1 MITVATH
8 PYAVLAETTRSGFVE
23 SLHSGAVVALERDGS
38 MAFSVGDP
46 QLAIYPRSSTKPLQ
60 ALAMLRAG
68 LMLPPELLVLV
79 CASHSGTP
87 AHLVAVAEILESVG
101 LDEAA
106 LQNTPDMP
114 LDGARSRDVI
124 RAGHARTSLQQNCSG
139 KHAGMLAT
147 CVTNGWPLQSYLEVD
162 HPLQI
167 AITATLPTV
176 TEEPVIHVGVDGCG
190 APAHMMSLIGLAR
203 AFRNI
208 ATGAAGSDGL
218 AISTAMSGHPHL
230 LGGPGRDVTALVE
243 HIPGLVAKD
252 GAEGVYAAALT
263 DGRAVAIKI
272 ADGSSR
278 ARPAVMLA
286 ALGLLG
292 VDIGDLDSL
301 IRQPILGHGYEV
313 GEVRVSGDLGAAFGR
328 GSGHGA

>member
-1 MITVATH
+1 MVSTDA
-8 PYAVLAETTRSGFVE
+8 YAVLAETTRSGFVE
-23 SLHSGAVVALERDGS
+23 SLHSGAVVALDRNGS
-38 MAFSVGDP
+38 IAFSAGDP
-46 QLAIYPRSSTKPLQ
+46 KLAIYPRSSTKPLQ
-60 ALAMLRAG
+60 ALAMLRSG

-101 LDEAA
+101 LGEAA

-114 LDGARSRDVI
+114 LDGATSRDVI
-124 RAGHARTSLQQNCSG
+124 RAGHGRTSLQQNCSG

-147 CVTNGWPLQSYLEVD
+147 CITNGWPLESYLEVD

-167 AITATLPTV
+167 AITAALPTV
-176 TEEPVIHVGVDGCG
+176 TEEPVIHIGVDGCG

-208 ATGAAGSDGL
+208 ATGAAGPEGL
-218 AISTAMSGHPHL
+218 AISSAMSGHPHL
-230 LGGPGRDVTALVE
+230 LGGPDRDVTALVE

-292 VDIGDLDSL
+292 VDIGELDSL
-301 IRQPILGHGYEV
+301 IRQPILGHGHEV
-313 GEVRVSGDLGAAFGR
+313 GEVRISGDLGAALERSR
-328 GSGHGA
+328 GHRA

>member
-1 MITVATH
+1 MTPVATD

-23 SLHSGAVVALERDGS
+23 SLHRGAVVALERDGS
-38 MAFSVGDP
+38 IAFSVGDP
-46 QLAIYPRSSTKPLQ
+46 QVAIYPRSSTKPLQ

-101 LDEAA
+101 LDESA

-114 LDGARSRDVI
+114 LDGATSRNVI
-124 RAGHARTSLQQNCSG
+124 RAGHGRTSLQQNCSG

-147 CVTNGWPLQSYLEVD
+147 CVANQWPLESYLAVD

-167 AITATLPTV
+167 AITAALPSV
-176 TEEPVIHVGVDGCG
+176 TEEPVVHIGVDGCG

-203 AFRNI
+203 SFRNI
-208 ATGAAGSDGL
+208 ATGAAGPQGL
-218 AISTAMSGHPHL
+218 AISAAMSGHPYL
-230 LGGPGRDVTALVE
+230 LGGPDRDVTALIE
-243 HIPGLVAKD
+243 HIPGLIAKD

-286 ALGLLG
+286 ALEVLG

-301 IRQPILGHGYEV
+301 VRQPILGHGHEV
-313 GEVRVSGDLGAAFGR
+313 GEVRVSGDLVAVLQR
-328 GSGHGA
+328 HSGHGA